1 LEAIRA
7 TITRRITTLATKN
20 LVVDVEDPE
29 DEATM
34 AAEVAVEAKVEAAM
48 TVNNDLLLLEPA
60 KTADVVTKT
69 QHATTV
75 AS

>member
-1 LEAIRA
+1 M
-7 TITRRITTLATKN
+7 
-20 LVVDVEDPE
+20 VDVEDPE